1 VVAVRDVTL
10 KAYGR
15 WVDVYDY
22 PTKRRDLPHDIA
34 LLLELARDLERQDEI
49 IVDAEYNGE

>member
-1 VVAVRDVTL
+1 MRDVTL

>member
-1 VVAVRDVTL
+1 MREVTL

-15 WVDVYDY
+15 WFDVYDY
-22 PTKRRDLPHDIA
+22 PTKRQDLPRDIGQ
-34 LLLELARDLERQDEI
+34 LLDLVRDLERMDEI